1 MNPLRTLFPNA
12 DTAAD
17 ATGAVTPTSEQ
28 PSARDA
34 IIKLL
39 ELEGC
44 KPRVDKDGDVVF
56 SHRELNY
63 LLLFNAQDP
72 EYVRLLLP
80 NFCAVG
86 TDAER
91 AAAYEAASVTNA
103 TCKAAKVTVEH
114 GQTHAAVECFLAS
127 PHHFVPVL
135 MRSAGALEHAARSFG
150 VAYTMIRRR

>member
-12 DTAAD
+12 HDAPAAVGPATAPA
-17 ATGAVTPTSEQ
+17 AQ

-34 IIKLL
+34 IVQLL

-56 SHRELNY
+56 VHRQLNY
-63 LLLFNAQDP
+63 LLLLSAQDP
-72 EYVRLLLP
+72 EFVRLVLP

-86 TDAER
+86 SEAER
-91 AAAYEAASVTNA
+91 AAAYEAANVANA

-135 MRSAGALEHAARSFG
+135 MRCAGALEHAARSFG
-150 VAYTMIRRR
+150 IAYTMIRRH

>member
-12 DTAAD
+12 GTAA
-17 ATGAVTPTSEQ
+17 AANGPPTPTADQ
-28 PSARDA
+28 LTARDA

-44 KPRVDKDGDVVF
+44 KPRADKDDDIVF
-56 SHRELNY
+56 SHRDLNY
-63 LLLFNAQDP
+63 LLLFDAQDP

-91 AAAYEAASVTNA
+91 AAAYEAASATNA

>member
-1 MNPLRTLFPNA
+1 MNPLRTLVP
-12 DTAAD
+12 
-17 ATGAVTPTSEQ
+17 TPTGGAASTGLAAPTAEQ

-34 IIKLL
+34 IVKLL

-44 KPRVDKDGDVVF
+44 KPRLDDDGDVVF

-63 LLLFNAQDP
+63 VLLFNAQDP
-72 EYVRLLLP
+72 EYIRLMLP

-91 AAAYEAASVTNA
+91 AAAYEAANGANA
-103 TCKAAKVTVEH
+103 TCKAAKVMVEH

-127 PHHFVPVL
+127 PHHVVPVL
-135 MRSAGALEHAARSFG
+135 MRCAGALEHAARSFA
-150 VAYTMIRRR
+150 VAYTLIRRR

>member
-12 DTAAD
+12 DAAPEAAGTA
-17 ATGAVTPTSEQ
+17 TPTAEQ

-34 IIKLL
+34 IVKLL

-56 SHRELNY
+56 SHREVNY
-63 LLLFNAQDP
+63 LLLFNGQDP
-72 EYVRLLLP
+72 EYIRLLLP
-80 NFCAVG
+80 NFCAVAK
-86 TDAER
+86 DAER
-91 AAAYEAASVTNA
+91 AAAYEAASITNA

>member
-1 MNPLRTLFPNA
+1 MNPLRTLFPST
-12 DTAAD
+12 DAAPPT
-17 ATGAVTPTSEQ
+17 TGATTPTAEQ

-34 IIKLL
+34 IMKLL
-39 ELEGC
+39 ELESC
-44 KPRVDKDGDVVF
+44 RPRVDNDGDIVF
-56 SHRELNY
+56 SHRDLNY
-63 LLLFNAQDP
+63 VLLFNAQDP
-72 EYVRLLLP
+72 EYIRLLLP

-91 AAAYEAASVTNA
+91 AAAYEAASITNA

-150 VAYTMIRRR
+150 VAYTMMRRR